1 MKKFYDKNQIAFAIS
16 LIVLYVVG
24 SSIMGSI
31 SDLAVTMFHA
41 FLSVLLIA
49 WCSKNKLSEDVGLC
63 KPKIHARPMLFYV
76 PLLFIASSSLW
87 SGIEIKYGATEAALY
102 VISMLFVGILEEVIF
117 RGFLFSAM
125 AKDSIKSAVI
135 VSSVTFGIGHIINLL
150 SGAELIST
158 LCQIVCATAIG
169 FLFVIVFIKTKS
181 ILPCIVAHSAVNM
194 LSVVEAN
201 VEPKTTIIVS
211 VLVSIVAIVSTI
223 IYNKHIRPDTI
234 KENDHN

>member
-1 MKKFYDKNQIAFAIS
+1 MKKFYDKNQIAFTIS

-24 SSIMGSI
+24 SSIMGSV
-31 SDLAVTMFHA
+31 SDLAVTIFHA
-41 FLSVLLIA
+41 LLSVLLIA

-76 PLLFIASSSLW
+76 TLLLIASSSLW

-102 VISMLFVGILEEVIF
+102 VINMLLVGILEEVIF
-117 RGFLFSAM
+117 RGFLFLAM
-125 AKDSIKSAVI
+125 AKDNIKSAVI

-150 SGAELIST
+150 SGAELVST
-158 LCQIVCATAIG
+158 LCQIGCATAIG
-169 FLFVIVFIKTKS
+169 FLFVVVFIKTKS

-194 LSVVEAN
+194 LSVIEAN
-201 VEPKTTIIVS
+201 VEPQTTIIIS

-223 IYNKHIRPDTI
+223 IYHRHIRPDTSQRPTT
-234 KENDHN
+234 

>member
-1 MKKFYDKNQIAFAIS
+1 MKKFYDKNQIVFTIT

-24 SSIMGSI
+24 SSIMGSV
-31 SDLAVTMFHA
+31 SDLAVTIFHA
-41 FLSVLLIA
+41 LLSVMLIS
-49 WCSKNKLSEDVGLC
+49 WCSKNKLSEYIGLC
-63 KPKIHARPMLFYV
+63 KPKIHARLMLFYV
-76 PLLFIASSSLW
+76 PLLLVASSSLW
-87 SGIEIKYGATEAALY
+87 SGIEMKYGATEAALY

-125 AKDSIKSAVI
+125 AKDNIKSAVV

-169 FLFVIVFIKTKS
+169 FLFVVVFIKTKS

-211 VLVSIVAIVSTI
+211 ILVSIVAVVSTI
-223 IYNKHIRPDTI
+223 VYHKHVRPDTI
-234 KENDHN
+234 KENNHN